1 MVRALPQAVER
12 ALRRYRLELEQRLPG
27 KLRRVTVFGSMA
39 RGQAYEES
47 DVDVLVLL
55 DEPTFAERRDA
66 LDLAGSIGL
75 EHDLVVAPVVLSQRE
90 WSELE
95 RRERALPREI
105 ARDGV
110 DA

>member
-1 MVRALPQAVER
+1 MVRVLPEAIDR
-12 ALRRYRLELEQRLPG
+12 ALRRYRHELDRRLPG
-27 KLRRVTVFGSMA
+27 KLRRLTVFGSMA
-39 RGQAYEES
+39 RGQAHEAS

-75 EHDLVVAPVVLSQRE
+75 EHDLVLAPVVLSLRE